1 MRRVQRLRIIFS
13 VKRFSSSLS
22 PSDGNLQLLHLYVS
36 PFQYLVG
43 DTRSAVSASPSFYYT
58 QGPSSWKHLRL
69 VYVLPSTHPTR
80 PTPRKRGQ
88 GPTRLMIVLGSGG
101 HTAEMLA
108 LLRNLDTR
116 AYTHRS
122 YVVSEGDDFSAG
134 KAAQFEASLAASPGP
149 KKVDGDGGTRLP
161 SQPGRHYD
169 IAVVPRARKIHQSL
183 LTTPVSATWC
193 LIACFRALYAPAGSP
208 ASRGSPASAGSP
220 ASTLQYPDLILTNG
234 PGTAVCVVYASV
246 MLRYVGARGSYGK
259 MRTIY
264 VESWARVT
272 ALSLS
277 GRLLLRVVDRFFVQW
292 EEALKG
298 AAGRAEYIGVL
309 V

>member
-1 MRRVQRLRIIFS
+1 
-13 VKRFSSSLS
+13 
-22 PSDGNLQLLHLYVS
+22 
-36 PFQYLVG
+36 
-43 DTRSAVSASPSFYYT
+43 
-58 QGPSSWKHLRL
+58 
-69 VYVLPSTHPTR
+69 
-80 PTPRKRGQ
+80 
-88 GPTRLMIVLGSGG
+88 MIVLGSGG

-208 ASRGSPASAGSP
+208 AS
-220 ASTLQYPDLILTNG
+220 TLQYPDLILTNG